1 MRAGRI
7 DESILNY
14 RKSVELDP
22 GNDNA
27 KKLIE
32 KLEKQKKAGKQ

>member
-7 DESILNY
+7 DESILSY

-22 GNDNA
+22 GNENA
-27 KKLIE
+27 KTLIE
-32 KLEKQKKAGKQ
+32 KMETQKKAGKK